1 MLIVGLAEQTG
12 IASASVST
20 PQQPSGTAVGKSH
33 QAPSALSAKQKGHAP
48 GVAPGAP
55 EAGPKLPVVTP
66 QLSDSERTVP
76 TAGDAGA
83 RTPDRK
89 PRPTSEV
96 VSGRTPTTKVF
107 ANDDGSFTARVYST
121 PVHYRTATG
130 AWNDI
135 DATLIRGGDGA
146 WHEKANSS
154 GVTFAMTADAPQLVS
169 VPLTGGASIGFSL
182 QDSAPAAGQPAGS
195 AITYPSVRPHADL
208 KYQATAVGAKET
220 LVLHDATAPTSWS
233 FPLHLTG
240 VTAKLGADGRSV
252 EFSDAAG
259 RVVDTITN
267 GFMEDAKVDP
277 RSGDGA
283 MSTGVAYALDTVNG
297 QQVLRVSLD
306 PAWLQDPA
314 RVFPVSVDP
323 SVSNLNTASSTYV
336 MSPYKNNYS
345 SDAELKVGTFNG
357 GNNVANSYL
366 NFNVGAALGNNYIE
380 AVTLDLD
387 EIWSYSCSPR
397 PVYVAPITSGWSV
410 SSINQYPG
418 LSYGGV
424 IGSNSFAGG
433 TSCGGPVWQSIDLGD
448 NPSAA
453 GTQLVESWAHGGG
466 NLGLALY
473 ASGSDTYGWKRF
485 DSVNSPYPPYLSIT
499 YSPYGADYQVANSY
513 VQPTGTAAGSQQVTM
528 TNRGTG
534 TWTSP
539 GTTLSYQL
547 YTTGWQRVSVTAPKT
562 SLPQSVGPNG
572 TVTVNAAI
580 GAVTPGQYY
589 LCWDMQDG
597 TTSFNAGY
605 GVPTSTCSLINSA
618 NTPPQID
625 SANPPSNVVV
635 GSLTPQLMATG
646 HDPDNYPASGLDY
659 DFVVYGPPAAGSTT
673 PTTLAESGWAPT
685 PNWSVPANKLA
696 WNQSYSWTVK
706 VGDHLGESAPSVPA
720 YFSTAVPQPLIT
732 SHLGTAAT
740 AGTGRGFDAG
750 VGDYTSTATDASVAV
765 AGPAL
770 RITRSYNSLDPRT
783 TSLFGSGW
791 STAYDMVATPDNDG
805 SGNVVVTY
813 PDGRT
818 LRFGLNPDGTSFAPP
833 QGTYATFS
841 PVFAGGYTLTDRGGT
856 TYTFGRQ
863 AGTNWQL
870 TTVTDADGRTETL
883 TYGTGGALSTIT
895 NTAGN
900 RSLHLTW
907 SGTHVSQVSTDPVT
921 TGGTPLTWTYSYAG
935 DTLTKVCPPTSTT
948 QCTTY
953 GYTSGSSAG
962 SHYRST
968 VLDAQPYAYWRL
980 NQSSTATT
988 AVDEV
993 TPNLGT
999 LNGTS
1004 TATSSSTSTPHPGSP
1019 DSSTAF
1025 GGNAS
1030 IRLPD
1035 NLVASATFL
1044 SIQLWFQT
1052 PVNGAAGVLLSTG
1065 HSPIGS
1071 ANPSSG
1077 SMPMLYVGTD
1087 GKLYGQFWT
1096 GAVAPTVS
1104 AGKVND
1110 GAWHQATLTGQGT
1123 TQSLYLDGALV
1134 GTKTG
1139 QLGNYDPEDFVGA
1152 GYVNTNAWINGPAAG
1167 WSHFTG
1173 NVAEVAFYT
1182 HALGAP
1188 AIAQQ
1193 HAAGAAAAAELTSIT
1208 SPNGKTAAQIQY
1220 DNIVDR
1226 ATRVTDADGGS
1237 WTIGTPSSSGSSA
1250 QYRGAVLS
1258 VLPRNHWSLGESS
1271 GTQAANLMTAG
1282 NAHGDGYDPIGSE
1295 GNATYHNVTLGQ
1307 PGMIAGA
1314 TDTAAGFNGTSS
1326 WVALP
1331 PAVDGDFGLWF
1342 KTSTP
1347 GGVLLGCQSQAPGTS
1362 GTPADAHPM
1371 LYVGTDGKLYG
1382 EKWDGYYSPIASNA
1396 PVADGK
1402 WHFAALIYDETNEP
1416 SVQTLYV
1423 DGVPVGTRSKDY
1435 GGCAGGD
1442 TTYVGAGYIDS
1453 AWPAAPT
1460 ANPQGNFTGSIANIT
1475 NFGFWAPPTAATIK
1489 AMYDASHAAAT
1500 STTPFTTVTVTDPGS
1515 ATLKSVYDP
1524 AGGGRL
1530 IASTDGLGNTTSYSY
1545 DVNGF
1550 RYRTTDPDGAYVQ
1563 TTHDAR
1569 GNVLSRTTGDTSTRL
1584 TATAYYTYPPA
1595 GTYPSTDPRD
1605 DLPTAF
1611 RNGNSADQND
1621 TTYLTGYTYSAHG
1634 DPLTVTDPLG
1644 GQTASTYTAGTEPA
1658 TRGGMQP
1665 AGLLA
1670 TRTDPLHHVTSYSYD
1685 SAGDLTQVV
1694 LASGARTTYTYDNLG
1709 RRTGQTDFSDT
1720 FPAGT
1725 STTYAYDGNSRLLS
1739 QLDPA
1744 TTDGVTGK
1752 VHTRQTTLT
1761 YDPDGNTLTSTI
1773 SDTTGGD
1780 AARATVDTYNSHNQ
1794 LDSRT
1799 DPLNHH
1805 STYSYDAYGNVS
1817 TTTDPSGNTYAYS
1830 YNANRQRLT
1839 TTLRSWTGDPNN
1851 PSSAADLV
1859 LDSRSYD
1866 PAGLLAVDTDAMGR
1880 EHAYT
1885 YTARGAEA
1893 TDTLSG
1899 PGDTAT
1905 FFRFYDYDHAGAL
1918 NEIDQ
1923 GPKDNVLQT
1932 YYFHDEAG
1940 RLQELFRLT
1949 DSCSCHGSTTVDYT
1963 HDAAGNITKQS
1974 EVDGTTT
1981 YDTDYTYDALGDQ
1994 TSQTVHNGAA
2004 DLVTSWTYDQRGVPT
2019 SMTDP
2024 RGTGYTTNYTHD
2036 ALGRLTTTTEP
2047 ATSVEAGG
2055 GAPVQARPI
2064 SQTGYDTFDEPTA
2077 TSDPDG
2083 NITTNTYDTDGE
2095 LLAVSSPAY
2104 TPPGTTTSLTPT
2116 SSRTY
2121 DALGNVLTSTDPLNH
2136 VTTNT
2141 YDQLSHLA
2149 RTSLPPAG
2157 EAIPTWRYSHDL
2169 DGDLLSATDP
2179 TGARHEATYDA
2190 AGEQLTSTDVVRQP
2204 TTAAYTTQLTY
2215 GLNGRFLGLPTIVT
2229 QPGGQ
2234 PTTYEYNRLGET
2246 TSETDPLQHKT
2257 TYDYDD
2263 LGRATRTT
2271 LPDGTATTKTY
2282 DPAGRHTGSAELD
2295 TSGNTL
2301 ASTTATFDPAGNL
2314 ATSTDPTGATTTY
2327 SHDARGR
2334 LTQRVDPVSAGS
2346 TITTSN
2352 GYDAAGHLTRA
2363 TDGAGHA
2370 TTFTYNSLGLLESKI
2385 APHVAGYTT
2394 AADSTS
2400 TLTYDG
2406 AGRATAVSLPGGVGT
2421 SVTYDALGRVT
2432 AETGTGAQAPTPNR
2446 SFGYDDADRL
2456 TSVGAPSGNETF
2468 TYDDRGSVLT
2478 GTGPAGTSSFSYN
2491 SNGQLTAR
2499 TDRAGTAAFTYDA
2512 AGQLATATDPQ
2523 TGATATYGYNTVGQV
2538 TSIGYGTS
2546 SATQTNTYND
2556 QHQLTGQTLIAPGG
2570 ASEAAITY
2578 GRDSDGR
2585 TTSLTTTGTAGAAST
2600 NYGYDQSGRLT
2611 SATSGS
2617 TTTTYGYDG
2626 AGNRTQAGTATATYN
2641 ERNQLVSAGPT
2652 TYTYTARGTLSSKT
2666 SGGTTTGYTYDAF
2679 GQLGTDGTN
2688 NYSYD
2693 SLGRMLTSGTNT
2705 FSYDGTTSALTGD
2718 GTDTYGR
2725 GPDGD
2730 LSSVS
2735 RGGHSA
2741 LAFTNAHGDLTATF
2755 SASGTSLDGSTAFD
2769 PYGQPTAVSGNS
2781 YDLGFQGGW
2790 TSPTTGY
2797 VATASRWYNPASGGF
2812 TSQDT
2817 QLSLGGPAVTRNGYA
2832 YGDDDPL
2839 DNLDPSG
2846 NSSCGSR
2853 AKPKPKPK
2861 PQRPRQRG
2869 NGKSSAAPVSSSTAY
2884 PFSYS
2889 YGDGHEVW
2897 TPYDLPYRNAHSG
2910 VPAPAKGGYD
2920 EFEGTIPVWKNG
2932 TLVPGR
2938 GAFGANPFDDL
2949 LDMMFGGGGLALES
2963 ADSCEEP
2970 TEPHRPT
2977 AEDGINEKPTNE
2989 KPSGQNTSPS
2999 QPGTKT
3005 NDSGPADEPVNTA
3018 TEAGVNPA
3026 AADQAPFE
3034 GATQPGGTSSEP
3046 TAGGG
3051 RISDLSDDDQASIQ
3065 NLRDA
3070 ADRARD
3076 GTIDDIERTLTK
3088 PEFRQMERAF
3098 DKQRYWRVKQ
3108 FFGKYMEKAVGR
3120 DPSVRGD
3127 QNITQL
3133 GRPFKAEPDF
3143 QVGKFNIDIT
3153 TDTEYSE
3160 RVHLSRDYIDSKENL
3175 LTYRRLT
3182 VPEMIE
3188 LFGEA

>member
-1 MLIVGLAEQTG
+1 MI
-12 IASASVST
+12 
-20 PQQPSGTAVGKSH
+20 PR
-33 QAPSALSAKQKGHAP
+33 
-48 GVAPGAP
+48 
-55 EAGPKLPVVTP
+55 
-66 QLSDSERTVP
+66 LSDSERTVP
-76 TAGDAGA
+76 TAANAGP
-83 RTPDRK
+83 RTRDRK
-89 PRPTSEV
+89 PKLTSEV

-121 PVHYRTATG
+121 PVHYRAATG

-135 DATLIRGGDGA
+135 DATLVNGGDGA

-154 GVTFAMTADAPQLVS
+154 GVTFAVTADAPELVS

-182 QDSAPAAGQPAGS
+182 QGAAAVAGQPAGS

-208 KYQATAVGAKET
+208 KYQATAAGAKET
-220 LVLHDATAPTSWS
+220 LVLHDASAPTSWS

-240 VTAKLGADGRSV
+240 VTATLGADGRSV
-252 EFSDAAG
+252 EFSDTTG

-283 MSTGVAYALDTVNG
+283 MSIGVTYALDTVGG
-297 QQVLRVSLD
+297 QQVLRVNLD

-314 RVFPVSVDP
+314 RAFPVSVDP

-345 SDAELKVGTFNG
+345 SDAELKIGTFNG
-357 GNNVANSYL
+357 GDNVANSYL

-473 ASGSDTYGWKRF
+473 ASGSDTYAWKRF

-499 YSPYGADYQVANSY
+499 YSPYGADYRVANSY
-513 VQPTGTAAGSQQVTM
+513 VQPTGTATGSQQVTV

-547 YTTGWQRVSVTAPKT
+547 YTTSWQRVSVTAPKT

-572 TVTVNAAI
+572 SVTVNAAI

-589 LCWDMQDG
+589 LCWDMQNG
-597 TTSFNAGY
+597 TTSFNSSY

-659 DFVVYGPPAAGSTT
+659 DFVVYGPPAAGSAT

-740 AGTGRGFDAG
+740 AGIGHDFDAG
-750 VGDYTSTATDASVAV
+750 VGDYTSAATDASVAV
-765 AGPAL
+765 AGPPLA
-770 RITRSYNSLDPRT
+770 IKRSYNSLDPRT
-783 TSLFGSGW
+783 ANLFGSGW
-791 STAYDMVATPDNDG
+791 STAYDMAATPDNDG

-818 LRFGLNPDGTSFAPP
+818 LRFGLNADGTTFAPP

-841 PVFAGGYTLTDRGGT
+841 PVSGGGFTLTDRGGT

-863 AGTNWQL
+863 VGTSWKL

-883 TYGTGGALSTIT
+883 TYGTGGALGTIT

-907 SGTHVSQVSTDPVT
+907 SGAHVSQVSTDPVT
-921 TGGTPLTWTYSYAG
+921 TGGAPLTWVYSYTG
-935 DTLTKVCPPTSTT
+935 DTLTKVCPPTSAT

-953 GYTSGSSAG
+953 GYTSGSGAG

-980 NQSSTATT
+980 NQASTATT

-993 TPNLGT
+993 GPNLGT

-1019 DSSTAF
+1019 DKSTAF

-1030 IRLPD
+1030 VRLPD
-1035 NLVASATFL
+1035 NLVTSATFL
-1044 SIQLWFQT
+1044 SVQLWFQT
-1052 PVNGAAGVLLSTG
+1052 PANGGAGVLLSTG

-1071 ANPSSG
+1071 AKPSSG
-1077 SMPMLYVGTD
+1077 SMPVLYVGTD

-1110 GAWHQATLTGQGT
+1110 GGWHQVTLTGQGT
-1123 TQSLYLDGALV
+1123 TQSLYLDGNLV
-1134 GTKTG
+1134 GTKSG

-1152 GYVNTNAWINGPAAG
+1152 GYVNTNAWINGPPAG
-1167 WSHFTG
+1167 WSYFTG
-1173 NVAEVAFYT
+1173 NIAEAAFYT

-1193 HAAGAAAAAELTSIT
+1193 YAAGAVAAAELTSIT
-1208 SPNGKTAAQIQY
+1208 SPNGKVTAQVQY
-1220 DNIVDR
+1220 DNVIDR
-1226 ATRVTDADGGS
+1226 ATRVTDANGGS
-1237 WTIGTPSSSGSSA
+1237 WAVGSPTSSGSSA

-1271 GTQAANLMTAG
+1271 GTQAANLMTTG

-1314 TDTAAGFNGTSS
+1314 ADTAAGFNGTSS
-1326 WVALP
+1326 WVTLP
-1331 PAVDGDFGLWF
+1331 SAVDGDFGLWF
-1342 KTSTP
+1342 KTSTA
-1347 GGVLLGCQSQAPGTS
+1347 GGVLLSCQSQAPGTA

-1382 EKWDGYYSPIASNA
+1382 EEWDGYYSPIASTTA
-1396 PVADGK
+1396 VADGK
-1402 WHFAALIYDETNEP
+1402 WHFAALIFDRADEPWT
-1416 SVQTLYV
+1416 QTLYL
-1423 DGVPVGTRSKDY
+1423 DGAPVGTRSKDY
-1435 GGCAGGD
+1435 GGCDGDD
-1442 TTYVGAGYIDS
+1442 TTYVGAGYLGG
-1453 AWPAAPT
+1453 AWPAAPA
-1460 ANPQGNFTGSIANIT
+1460 ANPQGYFTGSIANIT
-1475 NFGFWAPPTAATIK
+1475 NFGYWASASATTIK

-1500 STTPFTTVTVTDPGS
+1500 STTPFTTVAVTDPGA

-1530 IASTDGLGNTTSYSY
+1530 IASTDGLGNTTTYSY

-1550 RYRTTDPDGAYVQ
+1550 RYRTTDPDGAYIQ

-1569 GNVLSRTTGDTSTRL
+1569 GNVLSHTTGDTT
-1584 TATAYYTYPPA
+1584 TWHTVTAYYTYPA
-1595 GTYPSTDPRD
+1595 TGTYASTDPRD

-1611 RNGNSADQND
+1611 RNGNSADEND
-1621 TTYLTGYTYSAHG
+1621 NTYLTGYTYSAHG

-1644 GQTASTYTAGTEPA
+1644 AQTTNTYTAGTEAA
-1658 TRGGMQP
+1658 TGGGTQP

-1670 TRTDPLHHVTSYSYD
+1670 TRTDPLHHVTSYSYN

-1709 RRTGQTDFSDT
+1709 RRTGQTEFSDT
-1720 FPAGT
+1720 FPTGT
-1725 STTYAYDGNSRLLS
+1725 STSYAYDGNNRLLS
-1739 QLDPA
+1739 RVDPA
-1744 TTDGVTGK
+1744 TTDAVTGT
-1752 VHTRQTTLT
+1752 VHTRRTALT
-1761 YDPDGNTLTSTI
+1761 YDPDGNMLTSTV

-1780 AARATVDTYNSHNQ
+1780 AARTAVDIYNSHNQ
-1794 LDSRT
+1794 LDSHT
-1799 DPLNHH
+1799 DPLNRH
-1805 STYSYDAYGNVS
+1805 STYGYDTYGNIS
-1817 TTTDPSGNTYAYS
+1817 TTTDPGGNTYAYS

-1839 TTLRSWTGDPNN
+1839 TTLRNWTGDPNA
-1851 PSSAADLV
+1851 PSAASDLV
-1859 LDSRSYD
+1859 LDSRAYD
-1866 PAGLLAVDTDAMGR
+1866 PAGLLAIDTDAMGR
-1880 EHAYT
+1880 QHTYT
-1885 YTARGAEA
+1885 YTATGAVH

-1899 PGDTAT
+1899 PGNPAT
-1905 FFRFYDYDHAGAL
+1905 FFRYYNYEFAGAL
-1918 NEIDQ
+1918 YEVDQ
-1923 GPKDNVLQT
+1923 GSKDNTLQT
-1932 YYFHDEAG
+1932 YYYRDEAG
-1940 RLQELFRLT
+1940 RVREYLRLT
-1949 DSCSCHGSTTVDYT
+1949 DSCSCDGLTTVDYT
-1963 HDAAGNITKQS
+1963 RDAAGNITKKS
-1974 EVDGTTT
+1974 EVDGATT
-1981 YDTDYTYDALGDQ
+1981 YDTEYAYDVLGDQ
-1994 TSQTVHNGAA
+1994 TSQTVHNGTT
-2004 DLVTSWTYDQRGVPT
+2004 DLVTSWTYDQRGVLT
-2019 SMTDP
+2019 STTDP
-2024 RGTGYTTNYTHD
+2024 RGTGYTTDYTHD
-2036 ALGRLTTTTEP
+2036 ALGRLTTTTAP
-2047 ATSVEAGG
+2047 TTSVETGG

-2064 SQTGYDTFDEPTA
+2064 SQTGYDTFDEPTS

-2083 NITTNTYDTDGE
+2083 NITTDTYDADGE

-2104 TPPGTTTSLTPT
+2104 TPPGTTTSITPT

-2121 DALGNVLTSTDPLNH
+2121 DALSNVLTSTDPLNN

-2141 YDQLSHLA
+2141 YDQLSRLA
-2149 RTSLPPAG
+2149 RKSLPAAG
-2157 EAIPTWRYSHDL
+2157 GTTPVWHYGYDL

-2179 TGARHEATYDA
+2179 TGARHEATYDP

-2204 TTAAYTTQLTY
+2204 TAAAYTTQFTY
-2215 GLNGRFLGLPTIVT
+2215 GLNGRFLGLPTVVT

-2234 PTTYEYNRLGET
+2234 QTTYEYNRLGET

-2295 TSGNTL
+2295 AAGNTL
-2301 ASTTATFDPAGNL
+2301 ATTSATYDPADNL
-2314 ATSTDPTGATTTY
+2314 ATSTDATGATTAY
-2327 SHDARGR
+2327 SHDAGGR

-2346 TITTSN
+2346 TITTGN
-2352 GYDAAGHLTRA
+2352 GYDAAGHLTRS
-2363 TDGAGHA
+2363 TDGAGHT

-2385 APHVAGYTT
+2385 APHVAGYAT

-2400 TLTYDG
+2400 TLSYDG
-2406 AGRATAVSLPGGVGT
+2406 ASRPTAVALPGGVGT

-2432 AETGTGAQAPTPNR
+2432 AETGTGAQAPTPAR
-2446 SFGYDDADRL
+2446 SFGYDAADRL
-2456 TSVGAPSGNETF
+2456 TSVGAPGGDETF
-2468 TYDDRGSVLT
+2468 TYDDRGDLLT
-2478 GTGPAGTSSFSYN
+2478 AAGPAGTSSFGYT
-2491 SNGQLTAR
+2491 SNGQLSTR
-2499 TDRAGTAAFTYDA
+2499 TDRAGTAAFTYDP
-2512 AGQLATATDPQ
+2512 AGQLATATDPL
-2523 TGATATYGYNTVGQV
+2523 TGTTATYGYNTIGQV

-2546 SATQTNTYND
+2546 AATQTNTYND
-2556 QHQLTGQTLIAPGG
+2556 QHQLTGQSLTAPGG
-2570 ASEAAITY
+2570 ASEASITY
-2578 GRDSDGR
+2578 GHDLDGHI
-2585 TTSLTTTGTAGAAST
+2585 TSLTTTGTAGAGATS
-2600 NYGYDQSGRLT
+2600 YGYDKSGRLT
-2611 SATSGS
+2611 SATSGAS
-2617 TTTTYGYDG
+2617 TTTYGYDG
-2626 AGNRTQAGTATATYN
+2626 AGNRTQAGSATATYN
-2641 ERNQLVSAGPT
+2641 ERNQLVSAGST

-2666 SGGTTTGYTYDAF
+2666 SGGTTTGYTFDAF

-2693 SLGRMLTSGTNT
+2693 SLGRMLTSGAST
-2705 FSYDGTTSALTGD
+2705 FSYDGTTSVLTGD
-2718 GTDTYGR
+2718 GADTYGR

-2730 LSSVS
+2730 LVSVS

-2755 SASGTSLDGSTAFD
+2755 TAGGTSLDGSTAFD
-2769 PYGQPTAVSGNS
+2769 PYGQQAAVSGNS
-2781 YDLGFQGGW
+2781 YDLGYQGGW
-2790 TSPTTGY
+2790 TSPTTGF
-2797 VATASRWYNPASGGF
+2797 VATASRWYNPAAGGF

-2817 QLSLGGPAVTRNGYA
+2817 MQTIGGPAAAGNGYA

-2839 DNLDPSG
+2839 DNLDPTG
-2846 NSSCGSR
+2846 NSSCG
-2853 AKPKPKPK
+2853 
-2861 PQRPRQRG
+2861 
-2869 NGKSSAAPVSSSTAY
+2869 GKSRGSGSSRGGSRGKPRGKPRPAGASVSYLSEADIEAALSLGGSLSWSD
-2884 PFSYS
+2884 SY
-2889 YGDGHEVW
+2889 DV
-2897 TPYDLPYRNAHSG
+2897 A
-2910 VPAPAKGGYD
+2910 PAPTRHWFNGPYVTEDGEIYENGRRVGANGRYFY
-2920 EFEGTIPVWKNG
+2920 EELFEEFFEGG
-2932 TLVPGR
+2932 
-2938 GAFGANPFDDL
+2938 L
-2949 LDMMFGGGGLALES
+2949 LPES
-2963 ADSCEEP
+2963 AGECDVP
-2970 TEPHRPT
+2970 DGPRKPT
-2977 AEDGINEKPTNE
+2977 AEDGINQKPINE
-2989 KPSGQNTSPS
+2989 RPSGQNTSPS
-2999 QPGTKT
+2999 QPGTK
-3005 NDSGPADEPVNTA
+3005 NDDSGPAVEPANTA
-3018 TEAGVNPA
+3018 TEAEVNPA
-3026 AADQAPFE
+3026 ADSQPPFD
-3034 GATQPGGTSSEP
+3034 GATQPGGASSEP
-3046 TAGGG
+3046 AADGS
-3051 RISDLSDDDQASIQ
+3051 RISGLSDDDQASIQ
-3065 NLRDA
+3065 TLRDA

-3076 GTIDDIERTLTK
+3076 GTIDDIERTLTR
-3088 PEFRQMERAF
+3088 PEFDRMERAF
-3098 DKQRYWRVKQ
+3098 DEKKFWRVKQ
-3108 FFGKYMEKAVGR
+3108 FFGKYMERAVAR
-3120 DPSVRGD
+3120 DPSVRND
-3127 QNITQL
+3127 KNITRL
-3133 GRPFKAEPDF
+3133 GRPFQAEPDF

-3160 RVHLSRDYIDSKENL
+3160 RIHLRRDYIDSTENL

-3182 VPEMIE
+3182 IPEMIE

>member
-1 MLIVGLAEQTG
+1 M
-12 IASASVST
+12 
-20 PQQPSGTAVGKSH
+20 
-33 QAPSALSAKQKGHAP
+33 
-48 GVAPGAP
+48 
-55 EAGPKLPVVTP
+55 
-66 QLSDSERTVP
+66 
-76 TAGDAGA
+76 
-83 RTPDRK
+83 
-89 PRPTSEV
+89 
-96 VSGRTPTTKVF
+96 
-107 ANDDGSFTARVYST
+107 
-121 PVHYRTATG
+121 
-130 AWNDI
+130 
-135 DATLIRGGDGA
+135 
-146 WHEKANSS
+146 
-154 GVTFAMTADAPQLVS
+154 
-169 VPLTGGASIGFSL
+169 
-182 QDSAPAAGQPAGS
+182 
-195 AITYPSVRPHADL
+195 
-208 KYQATAVGAKET
+208 
-220 LVLHDATAPTSWS
+220 
-233 FPLHLTG
+233 
-240 VTAKLGADGRSV
+240 
-252 EFSDAAG
+252 
-259 RVVDTITN
+259 VDTITN

-277 RSGDGA
+277 HSGDGA
-283 MSTGVAYALDTVNG
+283 MSTGVTYAVDVVGG

-306 PAWLQDPA
+306 QVWLRDPA
-314 RVFPVSVDP
+314 RVFPVAVDP

-366 NFNVGAALGNNYIE
+366 NFNVGGSLANNYVE

-397 PVYVAPITSGWSV
+397 PIYVAPITSGWSV

-473 ASGSDTYGWKRF
+473 ASGSDTYAWKRF

-499 YSPYGADYQVANSY
+499 YSPYGADYRVSNSY
-513 VQPTGTAAGSQQVTM
+513 VQPTGTAAGSQQVTV

-539 GTTLSYQL
+539 GSTLSYQL
-547 YTTGWQRVSVTAPKT
+547 YTTSWQRVSVTAPKT

-572 TVTVNAAI
+572 SVTVNAAI

-589 LCWDMQDG
+589 LCWDMQNG
-597 TTSFNAGY
+597 TTSFNTGY

-625 SANPPSNVVV
+625 STNPPSNVTV
-635 GSLTPQLMATG
+635 GSLTPQLTATG

-659 DFVVYGPPAAGSTT
+659 DFVVYAPPATGSTT
-673 PTTLAESGWAPT
+673 PTALADSGWVQT

-696 WNQSYSWTVK
+696 WNQSYSWTVA
-706 VGDHLGESAPSVPA
+706 VRDHLGQSAPSVPA

-740 AGTGRGFDAG
+740 AGNGHGFDAG
-750 VGDYTSTATDASVAV
+750 VGDYTSTATDASVTV

-770 RITRSYNSLDPRT
+770 TITRSYNSLDPRT
-783 TSLFGSGW
+783 TNLFGSGW
-791 STAYDMVATPDNDG
+791 STAYDMAATQDNDG

-818 LRFGLNPDGTSFAPP
+818 LRFGLNVDGTTFAPP

-841 PVFAGGYTLTDRGGT
+841 PASGGGYTLTDRGGT

-863 AGTNWQL
+863 VGASWKL
-870 TTVTDADGRTETL
+870 TTIADADGRAETL
-883 TYGTGGALSTIT
+883 AYGTGGALTAIT
-895 NTAGN
+895 AAGS
-900 RSLHLTW
+900 RALHLTW
-907 SGTHVSQVSTDPVT
+907 SGAHVSQVSTDPVT
-921 TGGTPLTWTYSYAG
+921 AGGAQLTWTYSYAG
-935 DTLTKVCPPTSTT
+935 DTLTKVCPPTSAT

-953 GYTSGSSAG
+953 GYTSGSGAG
-962 SHYRST
+962 SHYRSM

-980 NQSSTATT
+980 NQASTATT

-993 TPNLGT
+993 GPNLGT
-999 LNGTS
+999 LNGTA
-1004 TATSSSTSTPHPGSP
+1004 TATSSSSSPPHPGSP
-1019 DSSTAF
+1019 DKSTAF

-1030 IRLPD
+1030 VRLPD
-1035 NLVASATFL
+1035 NLVTSATFL
-1044 SIQLWFQT
+1044 SVQLWFQT
-1052 PVNGAAGVLLSTG
+1052 PANGGAGVLLSTG

-1077 SMPMLYVGTD
+1077 SMPVLYVGTD

-1096 GAVAPTVS
+1096 GAVAPTIS

-1110 GAWHQATLTGQGT
+1110 GAWHQVTLTGQGT

-1152 GYVNTNAWINGPAAG
+1152 GYVNTNAWINGPPAG
-1167 WSHFTG
+1167 WSYFTG
-1173 NVAEVAFYT
+1173 NISEAAFYT

-1193 HAAGAAAAAELTSIT
+1193 YSAGIAAAAELTSIT
-1208 SPNGKTAAQIQY
+1208 SPNGKATAQVEY
-1220 DNIVDR
+1220 DNVVDR
-1226 ATRVTDADGGS
+1226 ATRVTDANGGS
-1237 WTIGTPSSSGSSA
+1237 WAIGTPSSSGSSA

-1258 VLPRNHWSLGESS
+1258 ALPRNHWSLGESS
-1271 GTQAANLMTAG
+1271 GTQAANLMTTG

-1295 GNATYHNVTLGQ
+1295 GNAFYHNVTLGQ

-1314 TDTAAGFNGTSS
+1314 TDTAAGFAGTGS

-1347 GGVLLGCQSQAPGTS
+1347 GGVLLSCQSQAPGTA

-1382 EKWDGYYSPIASNA
+1382 QKWDGYYSPIASTA

-1402 WHFAALIYDETNEP
+1402 WHFAALIFDDTTEP
-1416 SVQTLYV
+1416 RVQTLYV

-1435 GGCAGGD
+1435 GGCDGDD
-1442 TTYVGAGYIDS
+1442 TTYAGAGYLGG
-1453 AWPAAPT
+1453 AWPAAPA
-1460 ANPQGNFTGSIANIT
+1460 ANPQGYFTGSIANIT
-1475 NFGFWAPPTAATIK
+1475 NFGFWASPTAATIK
-1489 AMYDASHAAAT
+1489 AMYDASHAAAA
-1500 STTPFTTVTVTDPGS
+1500 STTPFTTVAVTDPGS
-1515 ATLKSVYDP
+1515 AILKSVYDP

-1550 RYRTTDPDGAYVQ
+1550 PYRTTDPDGAYVQ
-1563 TTHDAR
+1563 TTHDTR

-1584 TATAYYTYPPA
+1584 TATAYYTYPPT
-1595 GTYPSTDPRD
+1595 GTYSSTDPRD

-1621 TTYLTGYTYSAHG
+1621 NTYLTGYTYSARG

-1644 GQTASTYTAGTEPA
+1644 GQTVSSYTAGTEPA
-1658 TRGGMQP
+1658 TGGGTQP

-1670 TRTDPLHHVTSYSYD
+1670 TKTDPLHHVTSYSYD
-1685 SAGDLTQVV
+1685 SAGDLTEV
-1694 LASGARTTYTYDNLG
+1694 LLPSGARTTYAYDNLG

-1725 STTYAYDGNSRLLS
+1725 GTSYAYDGNSRLLS
-1739 QLDPA
+1739 RADPA
-1744 TTDGVTGK
+1744 ATDAVTGK
-1752 VHTRQTTLT
+1752 VHTRRTTLT
-1761 YDPDGNTLTSTI
+1761 YDPDGNVLTSTV

-1780 AARATVDTYNSHNQ
+1780 AARATVDSYNSHNQ

-1799 DPLNHH
+1799 DPLNRH
-1805 STYSYDAYGNVS
+1805 STYAYDAYGNVS
-1817 TTTDPSGNTYAYS
+1817 TTTDPGGNTYAYS

-1839 TTLRSWTGDPNN
+1839 TTLKSWTGDPNA
-1851 PSSAADLV
+1851 PSAAADLV
-1859 LDSRSYD
+1859 LDSRAYD

-1880 EHAYT
+1880 QHAYT
-1885 YTARGAEA
+1885 YTATGAVA

-1899 PGDTAT
+1899 PGDPAT

-1940 RLQELFRLT
+1940 RLNELFRLT
-1949 DSCSCHGSTTVDYT
+1949 DSCSCDGSTTVDYT
-1963 HDAAGNITKQS
+1963 RDAAGNITKKS
-1974 EVDGTTT
+1974 EVDGTAT
-1981 YDTDYTYDALGDQ
+1981 YNTDYTYDALGDQ
-1994 TSQTVHNGAA
+1994 TSQTVHNGTA
-2004 DLVTSWTYDQRGVPT
+2004 DLVTSWTYDQRGVLT
-2019 SMTDP
+2019 STTDP
-2024 RGTGYTTNYTHD
+2024 RGTGYTTDYTHD
-2036 ALGRLTTTTEP
+2036 ALGRPTTTTEP
-2047 ATSVEAGG
+2047 ATSVETGG

-2064 SQTGYDTFDEPTA
+2064 SQTGYDTFDEPTS

-2083 NITTNTYDTDGE
+2083 NITTDTYDADGE

-2104 TPPGTTTSLTPT
+2104 TPPGTTTSITPT

-2121 DALGNVLTSTDPLNH
+2121 DPLGDVLTSTDPLNH

-2141 YDQLSHLA
+2141 YDQLGRLA
-2149 RTSLPPAG
+2149 RTTLPAAGGTTPA
-2157 EAIPTWRYSHDL
+2157 WRYGYDL
-2169 DGDLLSATDP
+2169 DGDVLSATDP

-2190 AGEQLTSTDVVRQP
+2190 AGEQLTSTDIVRQP
-2204 TTAAYTTQLTY
+2204 AAAAYTTRFTY
-2215 GLNGRFLGLPTIVT
+2215 GLEGRFLGLPTIVT

-2234 PTTYEYNRLGET
+2234 QTTYEYNRLGET

-2271 LPDGTATTKTY
+2271 LPDGTATTETY
-2282 DPAGRHTGSAELD
+2282 DPAGRHTGAAQLD
-2295 TSGNTL
+2295 ASGHTL
-2301 ASTTATFDPAGNL
+2301 ATTSATYDAADNL
-2314 ATSTDPTGATTTY
+2314 ATSTDATGATTIY
-2327 SHDARGR
+2327 SHDAANH
-2334 LTQRVDPVSAGS
+2334 LTQRVDPVSAGA
-2346 TITTSN
+2346 TITTGN
-2352 GYDAAGHLTRA
+2352 GYDAAGHLTRS
-2363 TDGAGHA
+2363 TDGAGHV

-2394 AADSTS
+2394 AADSTA
-2400 TLTYDG
+2400 TLSYDG
-2406 AGRATAVSLPGGVGT
+2406 AGRPTAVSLPGGVGT

-2446 SFGYDDADRL
+2446 RFGYDAADRL
-2456 TSVGAPSGNETF
+2456 TSVGAPGGDEAF
-2468 TYDDRGSVLT
+2468 TYDDRGDLLT
-2478 GTGPAGTSSFSYN
+2478 AAGPAGTSSFGYN
-2491 SNGQLTAR
+2491 SNGQLATR

-2512 AGQLATATDPQ
+2512 AGQLATATDPL
-2523 TGATATYGYNTVGQV
+2523 TGTTATYGYNTIGQV

-2546 SATQTNTYND
+2546 AATQTNTYND
-2556 QHQLTGQTLIAPGG
+2556 QHQLTGQSLTAPGG
-2570 ASEAAITY
+2570 AGEASITY
-2578 GRDSDGR
+2578 GHDPDGR
-2585 TTSLTTTGTAGAAST
+2585 ITSLTTTGTAGAGANS
-2600 NYGYDQSGRLT
+2600 YGYDQSGRLT
-2611 SATSGS
+2611 SVTRGA

-2626 AGNRTQAGTATATYN
+2626 AGNRTQAGSATATYN
-2641 ERNQLVSAGPT
+2641 ERNQLVSNGSA
-2652 TYTYTARGTLSSKT
+2652 TYTYTARGTLTSKT

-2693 SLGRMLTSGTNT
+2693 SLGRMLTSGANA
-2705 FSYDGTTSALTGD
+2705 FSYDGTTSVLTGD
-2718 GTDTYGR
+2718 GADTYGR

-2730 LSSVS
+2730 LLSVS

-2755 SASGTSLDGSTAFD
+2755 TAGGASLDGSTAFD
-2769 PYGQPTAVSGNS
+2769 PYGQPAAVSGNS
-2781 YDLGFQGGW
+2781 YDLGYQGGW
-2790 TSPTTGY
+2790 TSPTTGF

-2817 QLSLGGPAVTRNGYA
+2817 MLTIGGPAATGNGYA

-2839 DNLDPSG
+2839 DNLDPTG
-2846 NSSCGSR
+2846 NSSCGGKSR
-2853 AKPKPKPK
+2853 GTTSSSRGGTRNKSRG
-2861 PQRPRQRG
+2861 PQQRG
-2869 NGKSSAAPVSSSTAY
+2869 GASASYLGYDYGHAALAAGGYLSWSNIFGEAPAQKPIKSGFSGPYITEEGDIFENGRRVGSGGRYFYDELFEEFFEGGLFPASA
-2884 PFSYS
+2884 
-2889 YGDGHEVW
+2889 GEC
-2897 TPYDLPYRNAHSG
+2897 DLP
-2910 VPAPAKGGYD
+2910 
-2920 EFEGTIPVWKNG
+2920 
-2932 TLVPGR
+2932 
-2938 GAFGANPFDDL
+2938 
-2949 LDMMFGGGGLALES
+2949 
-2963 ADSCEEP
+2963 EEP
-2970 TEPHRPT
+2970 HKPT
-2977 AEDGINEKPTNE
+2977 AEDGINQRPVNE
-2989 KPSGQNTSPS
+2989 RPSGQNTSPS
-2999 QPGTKT
+2999 QPGTK
-3005 NDSGPADEPVNTA
+3005 NADSGPAVEPANTA
-3018 TEAGVNPA
+3018 TEAEVNPA
-3026 AADQAPFE
+3026 ADDQSPFE
-3034 GATQPGGTSSEP
+3034 GATQPGGASSEP
-3046 TAGGG
+3046 AADGS
-3051 RISDLSDDDQASIQ
+3051 RISGLSDDDRASIQ

-3070 ADRARD
+3070 VDRARD
-3076 GTIDDIERTLTK
+3076 GTIDDIERTLTR
-3088 PEFRQMERAF
+3088 PEFDRMERAF
-3098 DKQRYWRVKQ
+3098 DEKQFWRVKQ
-3108 FFGKYMEKAVGR
+3108 FFGKYMEKAVAR
-3120 DPSVRGD
+3120 DPSVRND
-3127 QNITQL
+3127 KNITRR
-3133 GRPFKAEPDF
+3133 GRPFQVEPDF
-3143 QVGKFNIDIT
+3143 QAGKFNIDIT

-3160 RVHLSRDYIDSKENL
+3160 RIHLNRDYIDSKENL

-3182 VPEMIE
+3182 IPEMIE